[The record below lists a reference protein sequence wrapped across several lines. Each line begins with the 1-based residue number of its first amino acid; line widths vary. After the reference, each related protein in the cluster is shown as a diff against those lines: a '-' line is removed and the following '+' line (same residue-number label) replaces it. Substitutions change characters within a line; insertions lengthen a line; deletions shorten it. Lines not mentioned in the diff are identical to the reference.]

1 MVAVLLIADDTDI
14 GVAGERNMED
24 VPVAISSVKVDAEI
38 GVGVAP
44 GTAELSFADIMTC
57 LKLTPKFS
65 QQYFSAAS
73 EVYY

>member
-1 MVAVLLIADDTDI
+1 MAALLIADDSDN

-44 GTAELSFADIMTC
+44 GTAELSLPDTMTC
-57 LKLTPKFS
+57 RKSTPKFS
-65 QQYFSAAS
+65 EQYF
-73 EVYY
+73 